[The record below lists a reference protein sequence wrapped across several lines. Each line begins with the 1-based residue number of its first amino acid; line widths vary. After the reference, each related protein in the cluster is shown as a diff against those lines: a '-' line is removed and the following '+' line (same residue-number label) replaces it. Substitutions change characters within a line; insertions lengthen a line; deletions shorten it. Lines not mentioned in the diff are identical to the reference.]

1 MVLMAHPAKQRK
13 NENGKYDIP
22 TLYDISGSANFYNK
36 ADFGLAVHRDK
47 EEGTTIVSIQKV
59 KFKHLGEPKDVKFKY
74 DLPNGRYLPYT
85 GELDQY
91 EYSIEQAAYILKYE
105 NKTLEQP
112 HDDTSHIGYERSN
125 GEEYTVPEEHQTL
138 PTTIQPNQSFDTP
151 IEPLYTQKED
161 DAYWGQFRNDTDN
174 CPF

>member
-1 MVLMAHPAKQRK
+1 M
-13 NENGKYDIP
+13 
-22 TLYDISGSANFYNK
+22 
-36 ADFGLAVHRDK
+36 
-47 EEGTTIVSIQKV
+47 SIQKV

-112 HDDTSHIGYERSN
+112 HDDTSHIGYERSK
-125 GEEYTVPEEHQTL
+125 GEEYTVPEQTQPL

-151 IEPLYTQKED
+151 IEPMYTQNED
-161 DAYWGQFRNDTDN
+161 DAYWGQFQHDN
-174 CPF
+174 ESPF